1 MCNRNHLYRLLSK
14 TTQIKEI
21 YLWNLLHQCMDG
33 STHCIRQ
40 EQGYNASH
48 HIFSF
53 PFPNHVDPSVKIVL
67 FTLYSSE
74 NLESKGE
81 SDKIL
86 KIELI

>member
-1 MCNRNHLYRLLSK
+1 MCNRNHLNRLLFK

-53 PFPNHVDPSVKIVL
+53 PFPNHVDPSVKIVFL
-67 FTLYSSE
+67 RYTPARIWE
-74 NLESKGE
+74 AKGNQTRY
-81 SDKIL
+81 
-86 KIELI
+86 